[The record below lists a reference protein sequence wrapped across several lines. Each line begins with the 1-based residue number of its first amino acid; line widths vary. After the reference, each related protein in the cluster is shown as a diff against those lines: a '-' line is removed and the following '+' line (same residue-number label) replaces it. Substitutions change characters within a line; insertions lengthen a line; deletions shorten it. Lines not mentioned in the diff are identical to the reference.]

1 MCNGNKKC
9 GPCAALSGIF
19 SNNKNSNSNSK
30 MKLNFKAVASPVIS
44 GLGGTAITVGSDKLI
59 EMVYAEAKP
68 EIKAAAP
75 VLVSV
80 GVALVAPG
88 LYKKASGM
96 FDAATAIGVY
106 RTAQV
111 MFPSVVA
118 PSAEAS
124 VSGIWDSLGRPYPTF
139 PNQGGTNKPAMA

>member
-1 MCNGNKKC
+1 
-9 GPCAALSGIF
+9 
-19 SNNKNSNSNSK
+19 

-118 PSAEAS
+118 PSAEAG
-124 VSGIWDSLGRPYPTF
+124 VSGIWDSLGKPYPTF